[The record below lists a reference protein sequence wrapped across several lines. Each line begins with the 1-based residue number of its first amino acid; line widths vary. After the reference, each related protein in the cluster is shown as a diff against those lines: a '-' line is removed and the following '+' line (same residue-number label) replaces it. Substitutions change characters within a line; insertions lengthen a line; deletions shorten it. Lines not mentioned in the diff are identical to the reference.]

1 MRCEWNK
8 NAINFSYLLLRNI
21 LNRGWY
27 LGKALHFVS
36 KVNWKL
42 MPTFVTILQKD
53 VRTGAFVRV
62 SSSGRCVNI
71 PGSLLHSQS
80 ESRNL
85 RLCADPVI
93 PPLRRA
99 GSCRAILDRPG
110 PAGAGFRV
118 SNTASPHPA
127 TQPHF
132 LHWVK
137 SIIVQ
142 GTNKPIR
149 ILK

>member
-1 MRCEWNK
+1 
-8 NAINFSYLLLRNI
+8 
-21 LNRGWY
+21 
-27 LGKALHFVS
+27 
-36 KVNWKL
+36 

-93 PPLRRA
+93 PPCAELGAAELFLTGRA
-99 GSCRAILDRPG
+99 LPGLAFELVTLPARTLQPSHTSFTGSNL
-110 PAGAGFRV
+110 
-118 SNTASPHPA
+118 
-127 TQPHF
+127 
-132 LHWVK
+132 
-137 SIIVQ
+137 
-142 GTNKPIR
+142 
-149 ILK
+149 